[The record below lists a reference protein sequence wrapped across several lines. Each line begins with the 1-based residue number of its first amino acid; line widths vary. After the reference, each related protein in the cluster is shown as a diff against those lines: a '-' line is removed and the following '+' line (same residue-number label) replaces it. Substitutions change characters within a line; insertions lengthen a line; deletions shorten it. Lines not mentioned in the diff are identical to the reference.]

1 MKYLYLDHNI
11 YIETLENMELRE
23 RLKSL
28 SEENLQCVY
37 SPAHIEEIYKVEA
50 NENSPHKDKMK
61 ELMNIISEV
70 TKNMEILPT
79 DSELMITK
87 EPPKRCYSRVKGI
100 DTRERVEQDSK
111 IKFDVDTANYKKAL
125 DADKH
130 NSSISTIEPDK
141 IWEFPSVK
149 AIIDEFNENREKI
162 IGRYN
167 NSLEVQLLELLNV
180 DKKLPDSFCLQQ
192 GNFAMLKSSHKQLE
206 YTIETLF
213 RILNYSGYNAEKSEK
228 TTISGTHDVSHSI
241 YATKAD
247 YFLSTDRR
255 FVKKCQAVYHFLGL
269 NKSVIYCRQEEIID
283 EINKLLARL
292 KNAK

>member
-1 MKYLYLDHNI
+1 M
-11 YIETLENMELRE
+11 
-23 RLKSL
+23 
-28 SEENLQCVY
+28 
-37 SPAHIEEIYKVEA
+37 
-50 NENSPHKDKMK
+50 
-61 ELMNIISEV
+61 
-70 TKNMEILPT
+70 
-79 DSELMITK
+79 
-87 EPPKRCYSRVKGI
+87 
-100 DTRERVEQDSK
+100 
-111 IKFDVDTANYKKAL
+111 

-149 AIIDEFNENREKI
+149 VIIDEFNENREKI

-228 TTISGTHDVSHSI
+228 N
-241 YATKAD
+241 Y
-247 YFLSTDRR
+247 YFRNT
-255 FVKKCQAVYHFLGL
+255 
-269 NKSVIYCRQEEIID
+269 
-283 EINKLLARL
+283 
-292 KNAK
+292 